1 MEVNSTKQ
9 SQDDWVWIGLMP
21 YIQLIVL
28 LILSQKAAMRS
39 VSDQSYCIVSE
50 SAVMV
55 FINRIVTIWTFV
67 RYVKET
73 AM

>member
-1 MEVNSTKQ
+1 
-9 SQDDWVWIGLMP
+9 MP